1 MAQEW
6 KPALLNKQRVIMKIV
21 QAWQQVSLLLKKVI
35 QLCKL
40 IVKINKLNKVIKK
53 IKVIFKIYNKNK
65 ERYKQTQ

>member
-1 MAQEW
+1 
-6 KPALLNKQRVIMKIV
+6 MKIV

-40 IVKINKLNKVIKK
+40 IVKINKLNKAIKK